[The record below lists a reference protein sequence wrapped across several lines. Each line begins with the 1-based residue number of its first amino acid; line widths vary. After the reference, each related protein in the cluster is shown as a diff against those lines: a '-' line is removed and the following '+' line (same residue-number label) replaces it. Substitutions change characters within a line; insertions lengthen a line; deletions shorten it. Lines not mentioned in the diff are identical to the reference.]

1 MRRRRRDHHPR
12 LFTCSHTPGPI
23 RQRGASQNTHHTTI
37 TNGRKAKHVR
47 CDLWCVVALRES
59 TCEAFFQLAGVA
71 TPPLPPPAPNI
82 DCQTSPGRTRAQA
95 RGAKRLPTFWSWM
108 GGYARGGAE
117 QLSISGHKEA
127 EGPRAQKG
135 SGRWKEG

>member
-1 MRRRRRDHHPR
+1 MK
-12 LFTCSHTPGPI
+12 L
-23 RQRGASQNTHHTTI
+23 
-37 TNGRKAKHVR
+37 
-47 CDLWCVVALRES
+47 
-59 TCEAFFQLAGVA
+59 FFQLAGVA

-108 GGYARGGAE
+108 GGYARRGAE